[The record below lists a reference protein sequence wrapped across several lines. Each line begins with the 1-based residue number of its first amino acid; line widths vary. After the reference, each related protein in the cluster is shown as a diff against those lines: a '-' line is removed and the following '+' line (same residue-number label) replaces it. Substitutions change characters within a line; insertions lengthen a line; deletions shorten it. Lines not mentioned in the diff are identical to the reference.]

1 MRRGTYSDGLRVL
14 GAETNRALLIR
25 VKNAAELARSQGAL
39 ASFAQALAP
48 ATIEAKVYSELSRQI
63 GTALRDKHVDAEIE
77 IVEPS
82 KFVGAGNGH
91 IGRDL
96 GLMLGGGGLLAV
108 GGWLAAKWWR
118 KRKK

>member
-1 MRRGTYSDGLRVL
+1 MRWRNYRNGLSTI
-14 GAETNRALLIR
+14 GAETNQALLIR
-25 VKNAAELARSQGAL
+25 VKNAAELARSQGAV

-48 ATIEAKVYSELSRQI
+48 ATIEARVYSEMAKKI
-63 GTALRDKHVDAEIE
+63 GASLRDQHVDAEIE

-82 KFVGAGNGH
+82 KFRGAGNGH

-96 GLMLGGGGLLAV
+96 GLVLGGGGLLAI
-108 GGWLAAKWWR
+108 GGWLAAKWW